1 VVVKLGQIKSDQQLM
16 EVLHGETIRVKND
29 EIKLPIS
36 ERIYVFE
43 DVDAETDIV
52 FKRSS
57 SSSSSSSS
65 CSPLSY
71 SDPVHMNDK
80 DMKSITTSIIKT
92 EQLTLAGLLN
102 ALDGFLEL
110 YGAIVIVTTNHRN
123 KLDPA
128 FVRPGRIDME
138 IEFKTM
144 QSVDAEHMI
153 RRHFQLHE
161 TARMPFSIPNN
172 AITPCLL
179 ESVLHQ
185 SSSLNDI
192 EIILQKHNVLK
203 AQESKGDEKKED
215 DNKHE
220 EKEEKQRVVT
230 PSKRKRKR

>member
-1 VVVKLGQIKSDQQLM
+1 
-16 EVLHGETIRVKND
+16 
-29 EIKLPIS
+29 
-36 ERIYVFE
+36 
-43 DVDAETDIV
+43 
-52 FKRSS
+52 
-57 SSSSSSSS
+57 
-65 CSPLSY
+65 
-71 SDPVHMNDK
+71 
-80 DMKSITTSIIKT
+80 
-92 EQLTLAGLLN
+92 
-102 ALDGFLEL
+102 
-110 YGAIVIVTTNHRN
+110 
-123 KLDPA
+123 
-128 FVRPGRIDME
+128 VRPGRIDME